1 VKPGLVPGFSFSGFA
16 LPQWGMGEPSTL
28 AGTGTAYQEHL
39 APMPLRGQF
48 GQLWQSQLSA
58 DASGSITVLPD
69 GCVDI
74 LWRDGALFVVGPDRT
89 AAHPQLA
96 PGAQVLGARF
106 RPGQASAALGIDLSD
121 IVGQAVP
128 LVEFNAR
135 WATQVAASIGDA
147 APEQRLQRL
156 ADCLQQ
162 NMTAAVVDEHTKRA
176 HVLFAH
182 AAKGDVSIDALATH
196 LAMSPR
202 TLRRF
207 SQAQFG
213 YGAKSLERILR
224 LQRFLRCSQAQPAH
238 SLAMLAAEA
247 GYADQAHLSREAREL
262 SGLTASAL
270 RQEWGR

>member
-1 VKPGLVPGFSFSGFA
+1 
-16 LPQWGMGEPSTL
+16 MGDPSTP
-28 AGTGTAYQEHL
+28 AGTGSAYQEHL
-39 APMPLRGQF
+39 APAPLRGQF
-48 GQLWQSQLSA
+48 GQLWQSQLPA

-106 RPGQASAALGIDLSD
+106 RPGQASSALGIDLSG

-128 LVEFNAR
+128 LIEFNAR
-135 WATQVAASIGDA
+135 WAAQAAAWIGDA
-147 APEQRLQRL
+147 APDQRLQRL
-156 ADCLQQ
+156 ADSLQR
-162 NMTAAVVDEHTKRA
+162 NMPAAVLDEHTRRA
-176 HVLFAH
+176 HALFAY
-182 AAKGDVSIDALATH
+182 AARGDASIDALAAQ

-207 SQAQFG
+207 SQTQFG

-224 LQRFLRCSQAQPAH
+224 LQRFLRCSQTQPAH
-238 SLAMLAAEA
+238 SLAMLAVEA
-247 GYADQAHLSREAREL
+247 GYADQAHLSRDAREL
-262 SGLTASAL
+262 AGLTASAL
-270 RQEWGR
+270 RQQWGR

>member
-1 VKPGLVPGFSFSGFA
+1 MDCA
-16 LPQWGMGEPSTL
+16 STASPL

-39 APMPLRGQF
+39 APAPLRGQF

-74 LWRDGALFVVGPDRT
+74 LWRDGVLFVVGPDRT
-89 AAHPQLA
+89 AAHPHLA

-106 RPGQASAALGIDLSD
+106 RPGQASAALGIALSD

-135 WATQVAASIGDA
+135 WATQAAQCVGDT

-156 ADCLQQ
+156 ADTLQR
-162 NMTAAVVDEHTKRA
+162 NMPAAVVDEHTRRA
-176 HVLFAH
+176 HALFALSSR
-182 AAKGDVSIDALATH
+182 GDARIDALAAH

-207 SQAQFG
+207 SQTQFG

-224 LQRFLRCSQAQPAH
+224 LQRFLRCSQTQPAH

-270 RQEWGR
+270 RQDWGR